1 MHDDPRDPATP
12 PSDPGDLTQ
21 RHVIGPTD
29 ATAGARPADQVV
41 PGPPESRVDLAAPIV
56 PGGQDTIPA
65 TDIPAWPTPP
75 PVEPYGAPE
84 ATTYTPSPEPR
95 ADWARSWEETP
106 PVTPE
111 RWYEPAPATFTTEPV
126 APPARTRSRTGS
138 LLAASLLSA
147 VLASAGTVLALN
159 ATGALDRP
167 APVAASAPQAT
178 NAGTVQPV
186 AIDESSATIAVAA
199 KVSPAVVKITVTGS
213 TNAGNLG
220 VIPDTGVGSGVIF
233 DSDGWILTNHHVVEG
248 GEKFDVELKDGRVL
262 SGSVYGI
269 DTLTDLAIVKVEATG
284 LPTAAIGE
292 SDALKV
298 GQLVVAIGSPLGT
311 YSNSVTSGIVSAKGR
326 AITTDNNESLT
337 NLIQTDAAI
346 NPGNSGGPLLDA
358 GGNVIGINTAIAS
371 NSNGIGFAIPID
383 IARPIMDQAIAGQPL
398 SRPYLGIHFVSIT
411 RQIAEQQHL
420 PVNVGALVGGFD
432 ANGNPVNGVESGKP
446 ADLGGVK
453 DGDIVVSVDGKVIDE
468 EHPLDATLAQ
478 FSPGQTV
485 TLDVLR
491 DGAHVSLQV
500 TLGTRPAGL

>member
-1 MHDDPRDPATP
+1 MHDDPRDPDGLVP
-12 PSDPGDLTQ
+12 GDPGDPGDLTQ
-21 RHVIGPTD
+21 RHPTYL
-29 ATAGARPADQVV
+29 P
-41 PGPPESRVDLAAPIV
+41 AAPAAAEGGVAGDPDAAAFDDGPVAPPV
-56 PGGQDTIPA
+56 PPA
-65 TDIPAWPTPP
+65 APAWPSISP
-75 PVEPYGAPE
+75 EPYGATPS
-84 ATTYTPSPEPR
+84 ASYTPSPEPR
-95 ADWARSWEETP
+95 ADWARSWSEST

-111 RWYEPAPATFTTEPV
+111 RWYEPAPTP
-126 APPARTRSRTGS
+126 PPAVAVVPPKGSGGRGGS
-138 LLAASLLSA
+138 LIVASLLSA
-147 VLASAGTVLALN
+147 VLASVGTVAALT
-159 ATGALDRP
+159 AAGALDRP
-167 APVAASAPQAT
+167 APGVANAPQAT
-178 NAGTVQPV
+178 SVGSVQPV

-199 KVSPAVVKITVTGS
+199 KVSPAVVRITVTGQ

-233 DSDGWILTNHHVVEG
+233 DSNGWILTNHHVVEG

-262 SGSVYGI
+262 SGKVYGI
-269 DTLTDLAIVKVEATG
+269 DTLTDLAIVKVDATD

-358 GGNVIGINTAIAS
+358 GGNVVGINTAIAQ

-383 IARPIMDQAIAGQPL
+383 IARPIMAQAVAGEPL

-411 RQIAEQQHL
+411 RAIAENRKL
-420 PVNVGALVGGFD
+420 PVNAGALVGGFD
-432 ANGNPVNGVESGKP
+432 ANGDPVTGVEAGKP
-446 ADLGGVK
+446 ADQGGVK
-453 DGDIVVSVDGKVIDE
+453 DGDIIVSIDGKAIDE

-478 FSPGQTV
+478 FSPGDTV
-485 TLDVLR
+485 TVDVLR